1 MIVEP
6 RAFRKGER
14 YYAVAGR
21 YGISEIGTT
30 SAASMK
36 TADNIFYV
44 HFGGRLAPKGKRG
57 R

>member
-44 HFGGRLAPKGKRG
+44 HFGGRLASRGKRG